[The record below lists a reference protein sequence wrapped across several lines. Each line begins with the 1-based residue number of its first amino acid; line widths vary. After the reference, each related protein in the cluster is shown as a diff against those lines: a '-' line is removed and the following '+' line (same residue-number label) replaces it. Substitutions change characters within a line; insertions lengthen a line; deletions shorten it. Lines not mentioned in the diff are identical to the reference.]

1 MRSHTIGLTLIE
13 LLTTLTILSI
23 LALVSIPATDWVHSN
38 RLKSTIRQLHSE
50 VQLAR
55 TIAIKQQKLI
65 TVCGSIDGATC
76 TKQWDGGELL
86 VFHDININR
95 ELDSNDELIRRVSL
109 PSMKIYWK
117 GSNRRYMRA
126 RANGTL
132 IEWGRYTVCGSKNSN
147 TAIQLVYN
155 RMGRAYS
162 KPVDRA
168 LLIQQGLCQ
177 H

>member
-1 MRSHTIGLTLIE
+1 MRNHTMGLTLIE
-13 LLTTLTILSI
+13 LLTTLTIISI
-23 LALVSIPATDWVHSN
+23 LALVSMPATDWIHSN

-65 TVCGSIDGATC
+65 TVCGSINGTTC
-76 TKQWDGGELL
+76 NKQWYGGELL
-86 VFHDININR
+86 VFHDINVNH

-109 PSMKIYWK
+109 PSMNIYWK

-132 IEWGRYTVCGSKNSN
+132 VEWGRYTACGKKNTN
-147 TAIQLVYN
+147 AALQLVYN

-162 KPVDRA
+162 IPVDRA
-168 LLIQQGLCQ
+168 SLNRQGLCQ
-177 H
+177 F